1 MLNNNNTDA
10 AATAAADS
18 APEVAPE
25 GAPTS
30 PPAGPGPAAAA
41 SQRPRRVALLVGL
54 AVLVLLGW
62 IALAPLDEGVPAA
75 GQVVVDTRPKP
86 VQHLTGGIVLQVL
99 VGEGEAVKAG
109 QPLVRLDTATTA
121 AVHEAVRQR
130 YYALRAAKARLEAER
145 DGRNAIAWHRDLSA
159 SGATAAQAHMQ
170 TQQTLMLSRSA
181 ALAAELSA
189 LSESAQAQQALLRS
203 TETMLQGRQAQLAL
217 IQEELA
223 NTRPLVQAGYAPR
236 NRLLELQRQQAEAET
251 LIAELQGQRERA
263 QRALGEIGQRR
274 LQRQSEFRRDVQ
286 QQLSEV
292 LRDVDADAQRLQAAE
307 QEAQRTE
314 IVAPVA
320 GHVLG
325 LAVQSAGS
333 VVQPAQK
340 LMDIVPDGEGL
351 LIEAR
356 VQPHLAD
363 RIRVA
368 QSVDVRFTAFSHSP
382 ELLLRGEVLSLS
394 ADALL
399 DPATHTSYFLARV
412 ALASDTAAV
421 LGQRTLVPGLPA
433 EVVFKT
439 GERSLLTYWLHPLIK
454 RMAWSMKEE

>member
-1 MLNNNNTDA
+1 MLNTDTSTPPPA
-10 AATAAADS
+10 ADTAAS
-18 APEVAPE
+18 VPVP
-25 GAPTS
+25 GA
-30 PPAGPGPAAAA
+30 AIPGGATPAAARA
-41 SQRPRRVALLVGL
+41 IAPRRPRRIGLWVGL
-54 AVLVLLGW
+54 ALLLLLGW
-62 IALAPLDEGVPAA
+62 IAWAPLDEGVPAA

-99 VGEGEAVKAG
+99 VKEGEAVKAG

-130 YYALRAAKARLEAER
+130 YYALRAAQARLEAER
-145 DGRNAIAWHRDLSA
+145 DGRSTIAWHPDLNASA
-159 SGATAAQAHMQ
+159 AHAAQAHMQ
-170 TQQTLMLSRSA
+170 TQQTLMSSRSA

-189 LSESAQAQQALLRS
+189 LHESAQAQQALLRS
-203 TETMLQGRQAQLAL
+203 TETMLQGRQEQLGL
-217 IQEELA
+217 IQEELT
-223 NTRPLVQAGYAPR
+223 NTQPLVQAGYAPR
-236 NRLLELQRQQAEAET
+236 NRLLELQRQQAEAQT
-251 LIAELQGQRERA
+251 LIAELRGQRERG
-263 QRALGEIGQRR
+263 QRALGEIAQRR

-307 QEAQRTE
+307 QEARRTE

-363 RIRVA
+363 RVRVA
-368 QSVDVRFTAFSHSP
+368 QPVDVRFTAFSHSP
-382 ELLLRGEVLSLS
+382 ELLLHGEVLSVS
-394 ADALL
+394 ADALH
-399 DPATHTSYFLARV
+399 DPATQASYFLARV
-412 ALASDTAAV
+412 ALAPDAATV
-421 LGQRTLVPGLPA
+421 LGQRNLVPGLPA

>member
-1 MLNNNNTDA
+1 MLQTEDTT
-10 AATAAADS
+10 AATVADPAVPQAVGT
-18 APEVAPE
+18 APS
-25 GAPTS
+25 GAPQ
-30 PPAGPGPAAAA
+30 P
-41 SQRPRRVALLVGL
+41 PRRVMWAVGIALALLVGW
-54 AVLVLLGW
+54 V
-62 IALAPLDEGVPAA
+62 ALAPLDEGVPAA

-99 VGEGEAVKAG
+99 VKEGEAVKSG
-109 QPLVRLDTATTA
+109 QPLVRLDTAATA

-130 YYALRAAKARLEAER
+130 YYALRAAQGRLEAER
-145 DGRNAIAWHRDLSA
+145 DGRVQIRWHADLTA
-159 SGATAAQAHMQ
+159 QGAVAAQAHMQ
-170 TQQTLMLSRSA
+170 TQATLMRSRRL
-181 ALAAELSA
+181 ALDAELSA
-189 LSESAQAQQALLRS
+189 LAESARAQQALLVS
-203 TETMLQGRQAQLAL
+203 SDAMLQGRQSQLGL
-217 IQEELA
+217 IEEELG
-223 NTRPLVQAGYAPR
+223 NTRPLVLAGYAPR
-236 NRLLELQRQQAEAET
+236 NRLLELQRQQAEAQT
-251 LIAELQGQRERA
+251 LMAELRGQRERA
-263 QRALGEIGQRR
+263 QRALAEIGQRR
-274 LQRQSEFRRDVQ
+274 LQRQSEFQRDVQ

-292 LRDVDADAQRLQAAE
+292 LRDVDADAQRLSAAE

-368 QSVDVRFTAFSHSP
+368 QPVDVRFTAFSHTP
-382 ELLLRGEVLSLS
+382 QLLLKGEVVSLS
-394 ADALL
+394 ADALF
-399 DPATHTSYFLARV
+399 DPATQASYFLARV
-412 ALASDTAAV
+412 SLAPDAATV
-421 LGQRTLVPGLPA
+421 LGSRNLVPGLPA

-439 GERSLLTYWLHPLIK
+439 GERSLLTYWLHPLVK
-454 RMAWSMKEE
+454 RLATSMKEE

>member
-1 MLNNNNTDA
+1 MLNTDTSSPP
-10 AATAAADS
+10 TAAGTP
-18 APEVAPE
+18 AP
-25 GAPTS
+25 
-30 PPAGPGPAAAA
+30 A
-41 SQRPRRVALLVGL
+41 SRPRRVGLWIGL
-54 AVLVLLGW
+54 AFLAILGW
-62 IALAPLDEGVPAA
+62 IAWAPLDEGVPAA

-99 VGEGEAVKAG
+99 VKEGEAVKAG
-109 QPLVRLDTATTA
+109 QTLVKLDTTATA
-121 AVHEAVRQR
+121 AVQEVVRQR
-130 YYALRAAKARLEAER
+130 YFGLRAAQARLEAER
-145 DGRNAIAWHRDLSA
+145 DGRTTIAWHQDLKA
-159 SGATAAQAHMQ
+159 SGADAAKAHMQ
-170 TQQTLMLSRSA
+170 TQQTLMSSRRAS
-181 ALAAELSA
+181 LQAELSA
-189 LSESAQAQQALLRS
+189 LHESAQAQQALLRS
-203 TETMLQGRQAQLAL
+203 AETMLKGRQEQLGL

-223 NTRPLVQAGYAPR
+223 NTQPLVQEGYAPR
-236 NRLLELQRQQAEAET
+236 NRLLELQRQQAEAQT
-251 LIAELQGQRERA
+251 LIAELTGQRERA
-263 QRALGEIGQRR
+263 HRALGEIAQRR
-274 LQRQSEFRRDVQ
+274 MQRLSEFSRDVHE
-286 QQLSEV
+286 QLSEV
-292 LRDVDADAQRLQAAE
+292 LREVDADAQRLQAAE

-368 QSVDVRFTAFSHSP
+368 QPVDIRFTAFSHSP
-382 ELLLRGEVLSLS
+382 ELLLHGKVLSIS

-399 DPATHTSYFLARV
+399 DPSTQTSYFLARV
-412 ALASDTAAV
+412 ALAPGAAAV
-421 LGQRTLVPGLPA
+421 LGQRSLVPGLPA
-433 EVVFKT
+433 EMVFKT

-454 RMAWSMKEE
+454 RMARSMKEE

>member
-1 MLNNNNTDA
+1 MLNTEHPA
-10 AATAAADS
+10 ARSAAES
-18 APEVAPE
+18 AEPE
-25 GAPTS
+25 GPAVGAPVTA
-30 PPAGPGPAAAA
+30 PVA
-41 SQRPRRVALLVGL
+41 SASRRPRLVTLLVGL
-54 AVLVLLGW
+54 TVLALLAW
-62 IALAPLDEGVPAA
+62 IAFAPLDEGVPAG

-99 VGEGEAVKAG
+99 VKEGDAVKAG
-109 QPLVRLDTATTA
+109 QPLVRLDTAATA

-130 YYALRAAKARLEAER
+130 YYALRAAQGRLEAER
-145 DGRNAIAWHRDLSA
+145 DGRGVIAWHRDLKA
-159 SGATAAQAHMQ
+159 AGAAAAQAHMQ
-170 TQQTLMLSRSA
+170 TQQTLMASRSA
-181 ALAAELSA
+181 ALAAELGA
-189 LSESAQAQQALLRS
+189 LSESAQAQQAVLRS
-203 TETMLQGRQAQLAL
+203 TETMLQGRQAQQGL
-217 IQEELA
+217 IQEELD

-251 LIAELQGQRERA
+251 LIAELRGQRERA
-263 QRALGEIGQRR
+263 ERALAEIAQRR
-274 LQRQSEFRRDVQ
+274 LQRQNEFRRDVQ

-320 GHVLG
+320 GQVLG
-325 LAVQSAGS
+325 LAVQAAGS

-368 QSVDVRFTAFSHSP
+368 QPVDVRFSAFSHTP
-382 ELLLRGEVLSLS
+382 QLLLHGEVVSLS
-394 ADALL
+394 ADALH
-399 DPATHTSYFLARV
+399 DPATQTSYFLARV
-412 ALASDTAAV
+412 ALAPDAATV
-421 LGQRTLVPGLPA
+421 LGQRNLVPGLPA
-433 EVVFKT
+433 EVVFRT

>member
-1 MLNNNNTDA
+1 MFKKEETS
-10 AATAAADS
+10 AATVPDPAV
-18 APEVAPE
+18 P
-25 GAPTS
+25 
-30 PPAGPGPAAAA
+30 PPAGSAPPG
-41 SQRPRRVALLVGL
+41 PRRVTWVVGI
-54 AVLVLLGW
+54 ALVLLLGW
-62 IALAPLDEGVPAA
+62 MALAPLDEGVPAA

-99 VGEGEAVKAG
+99 VKEGEAVKSG
-109 QPLVRLDTATTA
+109 QPLVRLDTAATA

-130 YYALRAAKARLEAER
+130 YYALRAAQGRLEAER
-145 DGRNAIAWHRDLSA
+145 DGRGQIRWHPDLKA
-159 SGATAAQAHMQ
+159 QGAGAAQVHMQ
-170 TQQTLMLSRSA
+170 TQLTLMQSRRL
-181 ALAAELSA
+181 ALDAELSA
-189 LSESAQAQQALLRS
+189 LTESARAQQALLTS
-203 TETMLQGRQAQLAL
+203 SDAMLQGRQSQLGL
-217 IQEELA
+217 IEEELA

-236 NRLLELQRQQAEAET
+236 NRLLELQRQQAEAQT
-251 LIAELQGQRERA
+251 LMAELRGQRERA
-263 QRALGEIGQRR
+263 QRALAEIGQRR
-274 LQRQSEFRRDVQ
+274 LQRQSEFQRDVQ

-292 LRDVDADAQRLQAAE
+292 LRDVDADAQRLSAAE
-307 QEAQRTE
+307 QEARRTE

-368 QSVDVRFTAFSHSP
+368 QPVDVRFSAFSHTP
-382 ELLLRGEVLSLS
+382 QLLLNGQVVSLS
-394 ADALL
+394 ADALF
-399 DPATHTSYFLARV
+399 DPATQASYFLARIS
-412 ALASDTAAV
+412 LAPDAAAV
-421 LGQRTLVPGLPA
+421 LGDRSLVPGLPA

-439 GERSLLTYWLHPLIK
+439 GERSLLTYWLHPLVK
-454 RMAWSMKEE
+454 RLAKSMKEE

>member
-1 MLNNNNTDA
+1 MLNNTSSTINAPGSGPADA
-10 AATAAADS
+10 PVFADPSANAA
-18 APEVAPE
+18 
-25 GAPTS
+25 
-30 PPAGPGPAAAA
+30 PAAA
-41 SQRPRRVALLVGL
+41 SNRTRRVALLVGL
-54 AVLVLLGW
+54 GVLALLGW

-86 VQHLTGGIVLQVL
+86 VQHLTGGIVLKVL

-109 QPLVRLDTATTA
+109 QPLVQLDTAATA

-130 YYALRAAKARLEAER
+130 YYALRAAQARLEAER
-145 DGRNAIAWHRDLSA
+145 DGRSTIHWHPDLQA

-170 TQQTLMLSRSA
+170 TQQTLMLSRRL
-181 ALAAELSA
+181 ALDAELSA

-203 TETMLQGRQAQLAL
+203 TDTMLQGRFSQLAL
-217 IQEELA
+217 IQEELS
-223 NTRPLVQAGYAPR
+223 NTAPLVQAGYAPR
-236 NRLLELQRQQAEAET
+236 NRLLELQRQQAEADT
-251 LIAELQGQRERA
+251 LIAELRGQRERA
-263 QRALGEIGQRR
+263 QRSLAEIAQRR

-314 IVAPVA
+314 IVAPVD

-340 LMDIVPDGEGL
+340 LMDIVPVGEGL

-363 RIRVA
+363 RIQA
-368 QSVDVRFTAFSHSP
+368 GQPVDVRFTAFAHSP
-382 ELLLRGEVLSLS
+382 QLLLEGEVVSLS
-394 ADALL
+394 ADALF
-399 DPATHTSYFLARV
+399 DPANHNSYFLARV
-412 ALASDTAAV
+412 ALAPTAAAQ
-421 LGQRTLVPGLPA
+421 LGDRTLVPGLPA

-439 GERSLLTYWLHPLIK
+439 GERSLLTYWLHPLTK
-454 RMAWSMKEE
+454 RLAWSMKEE

>member
-1 MLNNNNTDA
+1 MLNTDTSTPPPA
-10 AATAAADS
+10 ADTAAFAPVPGAAT
-18 APEVAPE
+18 PG
-25 GAPTS
+25 GAT
-30 PPAGPGPAAAA
+30 PAAAGA
-41 SQRPRRVALLVGL
+41 TAPRRPRRIGLWVGL
-54 AVLVLLGW
+54 ALLLLLGW
-62 IALAPLDEGVPAA
+62 IAWAPLDEGVPAA

-86 VQHLTGGIVLQVL
+86 VQHLTGGIVLEVL
-99 VGEGEAVKAG
+99 VREGQAVTSG
-109 QPLVRLDTATTA
+109 QPLLRLDTAATA

-130 YYALRAAKARLEAER
+130 YYALRAAQARLEAER
-145 DGRNAIAWHRDLSA
+145 DGRTTIAWHPDLNA
-159 SGATAAQAHMQ
+159 SGAHAAQAHMQ
-170 TQQTLMLSRSA
+170 TQQTLMSSRSA
-181 ALAAELSA
+181 ALAAELGA
-189 LSESAQAQQALLRS
+189 LGESAQAQQALLRS
-203 TETMLQGRQAQLAL
+203 TDTMLQGRQEQLSL

-223 NTRPLVQAGYAPR
+223 NTEPLVKAGYAPR
-236 NRLLELQRQQAEAET
+236 NRLLELQRQQAEAQT
-251 LIAELQGQRERA
+251 LIAELRGQRERG
-263 QRALGEIGQRR
+263 QRALSEIAQRR

-368 QSVDVRFTAFSHSP
+368 QPVDVRFTAFSHTP
-382 ELLLRGEVLSLS
+382 ELLLQGEVLSLS
-394 ADALL
+394 ADALF
-399 DPATHTSYFLARV
+399 DPATQTSYFLARV
-412 ALASDTAAV
+412 ALAPDAATV
-421 LGQRTLVPGLPA
+421 LGQRNLVPGLPA

>member
-1 MLNNNNTDA
+1 MLQTEDIS
-10 AATAAADS
+10 AATVPD
-18 APEVAPE
+18 PVVL
-25 GAPTS
+25 
-30 PPAGPGPAAAA
+30 PPAGTAPTA
-41 SQRPRRVALLVGL
+41 SSQSPRRVMWAMGIAL
-54 AVLVLLGW
+54 VLLLGW

-86 VQHLTGGIVLQVL
+86 VQHLTGGLVLQVL
-99 VGEGEAVKAG
+99 VKEGDAVKSG
-109 QPLVRLDTATTA
+109 QPLVRLDTAATA

-130 YYALRAAKARLEAER
+130 YYALRAAQGRLEAER
-145 DGRNAIAWHRDLSA
+145 DGRVQIRWHADLNAQ
-159 SGATAAQAHMQ
+159 GADAAQAHMQ
-170 TQQTLMLSRSA
+170 TQTTLMRSRRM
-181 ALAAELSA
+181 ALDAELSA
-189 LSESAQAQQALLRS
+189 LAESARAQQALLVS
-203 TETMLQGRQAQLAL
+203 SDAMLQGRQLQLGL
-217 IQEELA
+217 VEEELG

-236 NRLLELQRQQAEAET
+236 NRLLELQRQQAEAQT
-251 LIAELQGQRERA
+251 LMAELRGQRERA
-263 QRALGEIGQRR
+263 QRALAEIGQRR
-274 LQRQSEFRRDVQ
+274 LQRQSEFQRDVQ

-292 LRDVDADAQRLQAAE
+292 LRDVDADAQRLSAAE

-363 RIRVA
+363 RIRVT
-368 QSVDVRFTAFSHSP
+368 QPVDVRFTAFSHTP
-382 ELLLRGEVLSLS
+382 QLLLQGEVVSLS
-394 ADALL
+394 ADALF
-399 DPATHTSYFLARV
+399 DPATQASYFLARIS
-412 ALASDTAAV
+412 LAPDAATV
-421 LGQRTLVPGLPA
+421 LGDRSLVPGLPA

-439 GERSLLTYWLHPLIK
+439 GERSLLTYWLHPLVK
-454 RMAWSMKEE
+454 RLAKSMKEE